1 MCRAQSQGPG
11 IDRGESVRRMNMTAT
26 LQWLKVY
33 WGASWSNMVIA
44 PIPSGTCLLK
54 PLIPM
59 DQVPSNPRH
68 PRDQFRES
76 SLWELLVFFS
86 QHGTHRKV
94 WESIFPGGVCSVIYQ
109 FCRLS

>member
-1 MCRAQSQGPG
+1 MNEHDCHPQMAEGLLGSQLVNRS
-11 IDRGESVRRMNMTAT
+11 I
-26 LQWLKVY
+26 Q
-33 WGASWSNMVIA
+33 SNMVIA
-44 PIPSGTCLLK
+44 PIPSETCLLK
-54 PLIPM
+54 ALIPM

-68 PRDQFRES
+68 PRDQFGES

-86 QHGTHRKV
+86 EHGTHREV